1 MGDICV
7 SRGTCCTLTS
17 FFILLLQAT
26 QNFICREK
34 SERKLF
40 TVGNLSLFKPIR

>member
-26 QNFICREK
+26 QNFICRKK